1 MEGGWK
7 AESRSWPARIPIPPD
22 MQIFEV
28 PNPDDPHDRHLVA
41 MDGGFSDVP
50 GSFPPDWVTQ
60 AEEVCRAGN
69 IAVLKIDPVDLAV
82 SKVARF
88 SDRDREDIRQLAVQ
102 GLVDLSLFVERME
115 EALDCYVGDTTFVRL
130 DFEEAKEI
138 VSRESHV
145 PKPR

>member
-1 MEGGWK
+1 MPGREY
-7 AESRSWPARIPIPPD
+7 RR
-22 MQIFEV
+22 
-28 PNPDDPHDRHLVA
+28 PHDR
-41 MDGGFSDVP
+41 
-50 GSFPPDWVTQ
+50 
-60 AEEVCRAGN
+60 
-69 IAVLKIDPVDLAV
+69 DPVDLAV
-82 SKVARF
+82 SKVTRF

-115 EALDCYVGDTTFVRL
+115 EALDCYVGDTAFVRL